1 LEVVEM
7 DGKVLVTGCAGF
19 IGSHLVE
26 RLLEEDH
33 HVIGIDNM
41 RTGNH
46 SNMVSFSS
54 HPGFRFIEVD
64 VCDPDLKSKLS
75 SDIDLVFHLA
85 AISSVTASIEDPIL
99 VNRNN
104 VTGIVNVLDIAR
116 ALDVSRVVFSS
127 SAAVYGNPEKMPIVE
142 ETPLNPLSP
151 YAASKIAGEEYMKA
165 FHETYGIETTI
176 LRYFNVYGPR
186 QAYSEYSGVISIFIN
201 HAIRGE
207 PITVEGDGKQTRSF
221 VYVTDMAKATVL
233 AGKTPQANGEV
244 INMSGLDLIRIL
256 DVANKINQAASSK
269 GSKIIH
275 VDPRIG
281 DVRHSIGS
289 MEKAQS
295 VLGFTPEMPFE
306 TGLEHTIN
314 WYRSHMQ

>member
-1 LEVVEM
+1 M

-26 RLLEEDH
+26 RLLEEGH
-33 HVIGIDNM
+33 RVIGIDNM
-41 RTGNH
+41 RTGIQ

-54 HPGFRFIEVD
+54 HPKFSFIEAD
-64 VCDPDLKSKLS
+64 VCDPGLKSKLS

-85 AISSVTASIEDPIL
+85 AISSVTASIEDPIQ

-104 VTGIVNVLDIAR
+104 VAGIVNVLDIAR

-142 ETPLNPLSP
+142 ETPVNPLSP

-165 FHETYGIETTI
+165 FRETYGLETTI

-186 QAYSEYSGVISIFIN
+186 QAYSEYSGVISIFVN
-201 HAIRGE
+201 HAIRSE
-207 PITVEGDGKQTRSF
+207 PITVEGDGEQTRSF
-221 VYVTDMAKATVL
+221 VYVTDVSRGTLL

-244 INMSGLDLIRIL
+244 INVSGLDLMRIL
-256 DVANKINQAASSK
+256 DVANKVKRAASSE
-269 GSKIIH
+269 GAKIIH
-275 VDPRIG
+275 GDPRIG

-289 MEKAQS
+289 MDKARS
-295 VLGFTPEMPFE
+295 ILGFTPEMPFE

-314 WYRSHMQ
+314 WFRSHMQ

>member
-1 LEVVEM
+1 M
-7 DGKVLVTGCAGF
+7 AGKAVVTGCAGF

-26 RLLEEDH
+26 RLLEEGY

-41 RTGNH
+41 RTGNQ
-46 SNMVSFSS
+46 SNMASLAS
-54 HPGFRFIEVD
+54 HPGFSFIEAD
-64 VCDPDLKSKLS
+64 VCDPNLKSKLS

-85 AISSVTASIEDPIL
+85 AVSSVTASIEDPIL

-104 VTGIVNVLDIAR
+104 VTGIVNVLNVAR

-127 SAAVYGNPEKMPIVE
+127 SAAVYGNPEKMPVLE
-142 ETPLNPLSP
+142 KTPVNPLSP

-165 FHETYGIETTI
+165 FREAYGIETTI

-207 PITVEGDGKQTRSF
+207 PITVEGDGEQTRSF
-221 VYVTDMAKATVL
+221 VYVTDVARGTVL
-233 AGKTPQANGEV
+233 AGKIPKANGEV
-244 INMSGLDLIRIL
+244 VNVSGLDLIRIL

-275 VDPRIG
+275 VAPRMG

-295 VLGFTPEMPFE
+295 ILGFTPEMPFE

-314 WYRSHMQ
+314 WYRNHMQ

>member
-1 LEVVEM
+1 M
-7 DGKVLVTGCAGF
+7 LVTGCAGF

-26 RLLEEDH
+26 RLLEEGH

-41 RTGNH
+41 RTGNQ

-54 HPGFRFIEVD
+54 SPEFRFIEAD
-64 VCDPDLKSKLS
+64 VCDPSLKSKLS

-116 ALDVSRVVFSS
+116 TLDISRVVFSS
-127 SAAVYGNPEKMPIVE
+127 SAAVYGNPEKMPIAE
-142 ETPLNPLSP
+142 ETPVNPLSP

-165 FHETYGIETTI
+165 FRETYGIETTI

-207 PITVEGDGKQTRSF
+207 SITVEGDGEQTRSF
-221 VYVTDMAKATVL
+221 VYVTDVARGTVL
-233 AGKTPQANGEV
+233 AGKTPQANGEI
-244 INMSGLDLIRIL
+244 INVSGLDLIRIL
-256 DVANKINQAASSK
+256 DVATKINQAASSE

-275 VDPRIG
+275 VDPRVG

-289 MEKAQS
+289 TDKAQTI
-295 VLGFTPEMPFE
+295 LGFTPEMPFE
-306 TGLEHTIN
+306 TGLEHTIS

>member
-1 LEVVEM
+1 M

-26 RLLEEDH
+26 RLLEEGH
-33 HVIGIDNM
+33 CVIGIDNM
-41 RTGNH
+41 RTGNQ
-46 SNMVSFSS
+46 SNMVAFSS
-54 HPGFRFIEVD
+54 HPEFSFIKAD
-64 VCDPDLKSKLS
+64 VCDPSLKSKLS

-116 ALDVSRVVFSS
+116 ALDVSRAVFSS

-142 ETPLNPLSP
+142 ETPVNPLSP
-151 YAASKIAGEEYMKA
+151 YAASKIAGEEYVKA

-186 QAYSEYSGVISIFIN
+186 QAYSEYSGVISIFVN
-201 HAIRGE
+201 QAIRSE
-207 PITVEGDGKQTRSF
+207 PITVEGDGEQTRSF
-221 VYVTDMAKATVL
+221 VYVTDVARGTVL
-233 AGKTPQANGEV
+233 AGRTPQANGEV

-256 DVANKINQAASSK
+256 DVANKINQAASSD

-275 VDPRIG
+275 GDPRLG

-289 MEKAQS
+289 MDKARS

>member
-1 LEVVEM
+1 M
-7 DGKVLVTGCAGF
+7 DGKVVVTGCAGF

-26 RLLEEDH
+26 RLLEEGH

-41 RTGNH
+41 RTGNQ
-46 SNMVSFSS
+46 SNMASFSS
-54 HPGFRFIEVD
+54 HLEFNFIEAD
-64 VCDPDLKSKLS
+64 VCDPGLKSKLP
-75 SDIDLVFHLA
+75 SDIDLIFHLA

-104 VTGIVNVLDIAR
+104 VTGIVNVLDVAR

-127 SAAVYGNPEKMPIVE
+127 SAAVYGNPDKMPILE
-142 ETPLNPLSP
+142 KTPVNPLSP

-165 FHETYGIETTI
+165 FRETYGIETTI

-186 QAYSEYSGVISIFIN
+186 QAYSEYSGVLSIFIN

-207 PITVEGDGKQTRSF
+207 PITVEGDGEQTRSF
-221 VYVTDMAKATVL
+221 VYVTDVARGTVL
-233 AGKTPQANGEV
+233 AGKTPKANGEV
-244 INMSGLDLIRIL
+244 LNVSGLDLIRIL
-256 DVANKINQAASSK
+256 DVAHKINQATSPE

-306 TGLEHTIN
+306 TGLEHTIS
-314 WYRSHMQ
+314 WYRSHMQQS

>member
-1 LEVVEM
+1 M

-26 RLLEEDH
+26 RLLEEGH

-41 RTGNH
+41 RTGNQ

-54 HPGFRFIEVD
+54 SPEFRFIEAD
-64 VCDPDLKSKLS
+64 VCDPSLKSKLS

-104 VTGIVNVLDIAR
+104 VTGIVNVLNIAR
-116 ALDVSRVVFSS
+116 TLDVSRVVFSS
-127 SAAVYGNPEKMPIVE
+127 SAAVYGNPEKMPIAE
-142 ETPLNPLSP
+142 ETPVNPLSP

-165 FHETYGIETTI
+165 FRETYGLETTI

-186 QAYSEYSGVISIFIN
+186 QAYSEYSGVISIFVN

-207 PITVEGDGKQTRSF
+207 SITVEGDGEQTRSF
-221 VYVTDMAKATVL
+221 VYVTDVARGTVL
-233 AGKTPQANGEV
+233 AGKTPQANGEI

-256 DVANKINQAASSK
+256 DVATKINQAASSE
-269 GSKIIH
+269 GSKVIH
-275 VDPRIG
+275 VAPRVG
-281 DVRHSIGS
+281 DVKHSIGS
-289 MEKAQS
+289 MDKARS

-306 TGLEHTIN
+306 TGLEHTIS

>member
-1 LEVVEM
+1 M

-26 RLLEEDH
+26 RLLEEGH
-33 HVIGIDNM
+33 RVIGIDNM
-41 RTGNH
+41 RTGNQ

-54 HPGFRFIEVD
+54 HPEFSFIEAD
-64 VCDPDLKSKLS
+64 VCDPSLKSKLS

-127 SAAVYGNPEKMPIVE
+127 SAAVYGNPENMPIVE
-142 ETPLNPLSP
+142 ETPVNPLSP

-165 FHETYGIETTI
+165 FRETYGLETTV

-186 QAYSEYSGVISIFIN
+186 QAYSEYSGVISIFVN
-201 HAIRGE
+201 HAIRSE
-207 PITVEGDGKQTRSF
+207 PITVDGDGKQTRSF
-221 VYVTDMAKATVL
+221 VYVTDVARGTVL
-233 AGKTPQANGEV
+233 AGRKPQANGEV

-256 DVANKINQAASSK
+256 DVANRINQAASSE
-269 GSKIIH
+269 GSKINH
-275 VDPRIG
+275 GAPRIG

-289 MEKAQS
+289 MDKARS

>member
-1 LEVVEM
+1 M

-26 RLLEEDH
+26 RLLEEGH
-33 HVIGIDNM
+33 RVIGIDNM
-41 RTGNH
+41 RTGNQ

-54 HPGFRFIEVD
+54 HPEFSFIEAD
-64 VCDPDLKSKLS
+64 VCDPGLKLKLS
-75 SDIDLVFHLA
+75 SDIDLIFHLA

-104 VTGIVNVLDIAR
+104 VTGIVNVLDVAR
-116 ALDVSRVVFSS
+116 TLDVSRVVFSS

-142 ETPLNPLSP
+142 ETPVDPLSP

-165 FHETYGIETTI
+165 FREAYGIETTI

-207 PITVEGDGKQTRSF
+207 PITVEGDGEQTRSF
-221 VYVTDMAKATVL
+221 VYVADVAKGTVL
-233 AGKTPQANGEV
+233 AGKTPKANGEV
-244 INMSGLDLIRIL
+244 INMSGLDSIRIL
-256 DVANKINQAASSK
+256 DVANRINHAVSSE

-281 DVRHSIGS
+281 DVRHSRGS

-306 TGLEHTIN
+306 TGMEHTIN
-314 WYRSHMQ
+314 WYRSQMQ

>member
-1 LEVVEM
+1 
-7 DGKVLVTGCAGF
+7 
-19 IGSHLVE
+19 
-26 RLLEEDH
+26 LEEGH

-41 RTGNH
+41 RTGNQN
-46 SNMVSFSS
+46 NMVSFSS
-54 HPGFRFIEVD
+54 SPEFRFIEAD
-64 VCDPDLKSKLS
+64 VCDPSLKSKLS

-104 VTGIVNVLDIAR
+104 VTGIVNILDIAR
-116 ALDVSRVVFSS
+116 ALDISRVVFSS

-142 ETPLNPLSP
+142 ETPVNPLSP

-165 FHETYGIETTI
+165 FRETYGIETTI

-207 PITVEGDGKQTRSF
+207 SITVEGDGEQTRSF
-221 VYVTDMAKATVL
+221 VYVTDVARGTVL
-233 AGKTPQANGEV
+233 AGKTPQANGEI
-244 INMSGLDLIRIL
+244 INVSGLDLIRIL
-256 DVANKINQAASSK
+256 DVATKINQTASSE

-275 VDPRIG
+275 VAPRVG

-289 MEKAQS
+289 MDKARS

-306 TGLEHTIN
+306 TGLEHTIS

>member
-1 LEVVEM
+1 M

-26 RLLEEDH
+26 CLLEEGRG
-33 HVIGIDNM
+33 VIGIDNM
-41 RTGNH
+41 RTGNQG
-46 SNMVSFSS
+46 NMVSFSS
-54 HPGFRFIEVD
+54 HPEFRFIEAD
-64 VCDPDLKSKLS
+64 VCSPSLKSKLS
-75 SDIDLVFHLA
+75 SDISLVFHLA

-104 VTGIVNVLDIAR
+104 VTGIVNILDIAR
-116 ALDVSRVVFSS
+116 ALDVSRAVFSS

-142 ETPLNPLSP
+142 ETPVNPLSP

-165 FHETYGIETTI
+165 FRETYGIETTI

-201 HAIRGE
+201 HAIRSE
-207 PITVEGDGKQTRSF
+207 PIAVEGDGEQTRSF
-221 VYVTDMAKATVL
+221 VYVTDVARGTFL

-244 INMSGLDLIRIL
+244 INVSGLDLIRIL
-256 DVANKINQAASSK
+256 DIANKINQAASSE

-289 MEKAQS
+289 MERAQS
-295 VLGFTPEMPFE
+295 VLGFTPEIPFE

-314 WYRSHMQ
+314 WYRNHMQ

>member
-1 LEVVEM
+1 M
-7 DGKVLVTGCAGF
+7 TGKVVVTGCAGF

-26 RLLEEDH
+26 RLLEEGH

-41 RTGNH
+41 RTGNQ
-46 SNMVSFSS
+46 SNMASFSS
-54 HPGFRFIEVD
+54 HLEFNFIEED
-64 VCDPDLKSKLS
+64 VCDPGLKSKLP
-75 SDIDLVFHLA
+75 SDIDLIFHLA

-127 SAAVYGNPEKMPIVE
+127 SAAVYGNPEKMPVLE
-142 ETPLNPLSP
+142 TTPLNPLSP

-165 FHETYGIETTI
+165 FREAYGIETTI

-201 HAIRGE
+201 RAIRGE
-207 PITVEGDGKQTRSF
+207 LIAVEGDGEQTRSF
-221 VYVTDMAKATVL
+221 VYVTDMARGTVL

-244 INMSGLDLIRIL
+244 INMSGLDLIRII
-256 DVANKINQAASSK
+256 DVANKINQAASSE
-269 GSKIIH
+269 GSKIVH

-289 MEKAQS
+289 MERAQN
-295 VLGFTPEMPFE
+295 VLGFKPEMPFE
-306 TGLEHTIN
+306 TGLEHTID
-314 WYRSHMQ
+314 WYRSQMQ